1 VSLPTPFAVTR
12 YSVILSAVP
21 EDIQAKLSEVGK
33 KMSVELKWLAEGT
46 ITSAKGF
53 LAGATYAGIRT
64 YTEDKLDLG
73 IVYSKTPCRVAGTF
87 TTNKVKSPCVVLN
100 QQRVASGRA
109 QAIIINSGIAN
120 ACVGDQGMTDALEMA
135 ALAARYLNLDP
146 ELALACSTGLIG
158 VELPMALIRSGVP
171 KVELTTEGGHALARA
186 IRTTDLI
193 SKEVAVSFD
202 AGGKSYVLGG
212 VAKGSGM
219 VHPNMA
225 TMLAFLTTDAPV
237 EQGFL
242 QEALSKS
249 VDSSFN
255 MISVDGDT
263 SCSDSVILLANG
275 AAGGDAITTGGAA
288 EETFQ
293 QALDEV
299 CITLA
304 KEIARDG
311 EGASKLIQVTV
322 DGALSKSDAR
332 VAAKSV
338 VSSTLVKS
346 AIHGADPN
354 WGRIMI
360 ALGYSGAELDESRV
374 ALYISDVCIMEEGR
388 PIPYFKDAV
397 VLTMSGPEVSL
408 RLDLNLG
415 NASATAWGCDLS
427 EEYVTFNS
435 AYTT

>member
-1 VSLPTPFAVTR
+1 
-12 YSVILSAVP
+12 
-21 EDIQAKLSEVGK
+21 
-33 KMSVELKWLAEGT
+33 MSVELKWLEKGT
-46 ITSAKGF
+46 ITSPKGF
-53 LAGATYAGIRT
+53 LAGATYSGIRT

-73 IVYSKTPCRVAGTF
+73 IVSSEVPCTVAGTF
-87 TTNKVKSPCVVLN
+87 TTNKIKSPSVVMN
-100 QQRVASGRA
+100 QRRVTSGRA
-109 QAIIINSGIAN
+109 QAVVINSGIAN
-120 ACVGDQGMTDALEMA
+120 ACVGEQGMTDALEMA
-135 ALAARYLNLDP
+135 DLAAKHLDLDP
-146 ELALACSTGLIG
+146 ELVLACSTGLIG
-158 VELPMALIRSGVP
+158 VELPMALIRAGVA
-171 KVELTTEGGHALARA
+171 KVQLTADGGHDLGRA
-186 IRTTDLI
+186 IRTTDTTD
-193 SKEVAVSFD
+193 KEFAVSFH

-212 VAKGSGM
+212 IAKGSGM

-225 TMLAFLTTDAPV
+225 TMLAFLATDAPV
-237 EQGFL
+237 EQQFL

-263 SCSDSVILLANG
+263 STSDSVIILANG
-275 AAGGDAITTGGAA
+275 AAGGDAITSGSPSA
-288 EETFQ
+288 EAFR

-299 CITLA
+299 CIALA
-304 KEIARDG
+304 REIARDG
-311 EGASKLIQVTV
+311 EGASKLVQVTV
-322 DGALSKSDAR
+322 DGALSESDAR
-332 VAAKSV
+332 IAARAV
-338 VSSTLVKS
+338 VSSTLVKA

-354 WGRIMI
+354 WGRIMV

-374 ALYISDVCIMEEGR
+374 ALYISDVCIMEDGR

-397 VLTMSGPEVSL
+397 VLTMSGPEISL